1 MKDYI
6 FKKYNS
12 IGEFSASLKNAKIQ
26 KPFEGSPSSVSG
38 TYSFCMSNSYD
49 EADNLLLY
57 GDRDLQRRI
66 EEADVARMRMR
77 IKYEGIRR
85 QTYSSVVGF
94 APNVPAYLAGTPNSM
109 INVRKV
115 KTAKRVVSIMYNSS
129 VSACVSSDSIIEATA
144 KMLSAIMLV
153 EASGVRVNVYVGE
166 LTKCRGTQQK
176 FGWILR
182 IKDSGQK
189 LDTLKMSYP
198 LAHPS
203 MLRRHAFRALETAE
217 GVDRAYAEHGYGQP
231 VSDEKESRAFLKACN
246 VCNIDKIL
254 CFSNIC
260 GKSAEDI
267 AKMITGEAK

>member
-38 TYSFCMSNSYD
+38 NYSFCMSNSYE
-49 EADNLLLY
+49 EADQLLLF
-57 GDRDLQRRI
+57 GDRDLQKRI

-115 KTAKRVVSIMYNSS
+115 KTAKRVVSVMYNSS
-129 VSACVSSDSIIEATA
+129 VSACISSESIIEATA

-153 EASGVRVNVYVGE
+153 EASGIRVNVYVGE
-166 LTKCRGTQQK
+166 LTKCRCTQQK

-217 GVDRAYAEHGYGQP
+217 GVDSAYAEHGYGRP
-231 VSDEKESRAFLKACN
+231 VSDDKESRAFLKACS

-254 CFSNIC
+254 CFSNIS

-267 AKMITGEAK
+267 AKMITGESK

>member
-26 KPFEGSPSSVSG
+26 KPFEGSPSSISG

-115 KTAKRVVSIMYNSS
+115 KTAKRVVTIMYNSS
-129 VSACVSSDSIIEATA
+129 VSACVSSESIIEATA

-231 VSDEKESRAFLKACN
+231 VSDEKESRAFLKACS

-254 CFSNIC
+254 CYSNIS